1 MIARL
6 LRAAG
11 LLSSSPAARSS
22 DRKAA
27 ERQAAQRQ
35 QLRELAKEV
44 ANLTTRLQQL
54 ERGLDQLRA
63 LRAADDD
70 LRARSLLDVLD
81 AGRTARHVR
90 DAVGR
95 AVRRDDPVPHLIVRD
110 VWPPELVAAILGTM
124 PGPPFFQPGPAGREF
139 LRLPPRLAP
148 PPAMVVLAFAGDLVR
163 DVLGPALAARF
174 GDLLPARSL
183 TASAGTL
190 VRHPPD
196 DLTIP
201 ADHRPGHVL
210 TTVIDLDGGMPNQA
224 VAIPSVAAARP
235 GVLPQPAAPVRLTW
249 EFAHYPSDAA
259 SPTGP

>member
-11 LLSSSPAARSS
+11 LLSPGPAGRSS
-22 DRKAA
+22 DHKAA
-27 ERQAAQRQ
+27 ERHAAQRQ
-35 QLRELAKEV
+35 QIRALAKEV
-44 ANLTTRLQQL
+44 SNLTTRLQQL

-70 LRARSLLDVLD
+70 LHVRALLGALD
-81 AGRTARHVR
+81 PGRTVRHVR

-95 AVRRDDPVPHLIVRD
+95 AVRQDDPVPHVIVSG
-110 VWPPELVAAILGTM
+110 VWPPELLAAILETM
-124 PGPPFFQPGPAGREF
+124 PGPPFFQPGPDGREF

-174 GDLLPARSL
+174 GDLPQVRSL
-183 TASAGTL
+183 SASAGTL

-201 ADHRPGHVL
+201 ADHRAGHVL

-224 VAIPSVAAARP
+224 VVIPSVAAGRP
-235 GVLPQPAAPVRLTW
+235 GVTPHPAQPVRLTW
-249 EFAHYPSDAA
+249 EFAHYA
-259 SPTGP
+259 SEPLPRGEP